1 MKKLIVMA
9 LAAMFAAGSLSAQQP
24 VQQRSNQ
31 EHPHHHD
38 GQHHHHDGPHGQR
51 PPQAAPQTQYNA
63 DGIQM
68 DIVEAFPT
76 VKSIKKATK
85 WTEVYDAKGK
95 LLGYAV
101 YSKPASDGI
110 KGYAGE
116 TPVMIALDKKQKITG
131 VYLLPNVETPRFA
144 QRVQEAGFYNNWN
157 GLSIKEAKKK
167 QVDTVSGA
175 TFTSRAVMQSVQ
187 AALNTL

>member
-1 MKKLIVMA
+1 MKKLIVWAFAA
-9 LAAMFAAGSLSAQQP
+9 LLAAGSLYAQQP
-24 VQQRSNQ
+24 Q
-31 EHPHHHD
+31 HCGHHGN
-38 GQHHHHDGPHGQR
+38 GQHCDRHQA
-51 PPQAAPQTQYNA
+51 PQAPKTQYNA

-68 DIVEAFPT
+68 DIVQAFPA
-76 VKSIKKATK
+76 VKSIKKAEK

-116 TPVMIALDKKQKITG
+116 TPVMIALSTKKVISG
-131 VYLLPNVETPRFA
+131 VYLLPNVETPGYV
-144 QRVQEAGFYNNWN
+144 QRVQQAGFFNSWN
-157 GLSIKEAKKK
+157 GLTIKKAKKK

-175 TFTSRAVMQSVQ
+175 TFTSRAVAQSVQ
-187 AALNTL
+187 AALEKL

>member
-1 MKKLIVMA
+1 MKKIITMA
-9 LAAMFAAGSLSAQQP
+9 LVALFTVGGVSAQ
-24 VQQRSNQ
+24 
-31 EHPHHHD
+31 HC
-38 GQHHHHDGPHGQR
+38 GQHGNGQHCGR
-51 PPQAAPQTQYNA
+51 HQQATPQVPQTQYNA

-68 DIVEAFPT
+68 DIVQAFPA

-144 QRVQEAGFYNNWN
+144 QRVQEAGFFNSWN
-157 GLSIKEAKKK
+157 GLSIKQAKKK